1 MAIVRGELG
10 CFSHPGIGDG
20 GSQKRTERE
29 IDNLWL
35 LSPLEQ
41 KIQLYISSTALTMI
55 SYLFWEIHKNEI
67 KLLVTFQPPT
77 ISKENFCST
86 LRNESYIKKFL
97 KSKGCKKSI
106 SDFKKTFDPLC
117 MSDLG
122 I

>member
-1 MAIVRGELG
+1 MDSKSLESLIWIMWMLHTKIWIVFSFLPLKDMAIVRGELG

-77 ISKENFCST
+77 ISKEN
-86 LRNESYIKKFL
+86 
-97 KSKGCKKSI
+97 
-106 SDFKKTFDPLC
+106 
-117 MSDLG
+117 
-122 I
+122 